1 MSIRFFPLLIIALCL
16 RGEAGVNPP
25 KGVNPCDIGKKIRDF
40 AKLTDKAEL
49 TQLVNNPLF
58 AKDEEKYVDAL
69 LKLNDKERIAAFVA
83 KTDLAGLS
91 SAARE
96 RRARALLKLVN
107 AEGEKVKQTLYIS
120 LAETQAARTFPS
132 INLDDA
138 QWLRRLDVLSERND
152 NELVISEILKRKE
165 GKRAL
170 GCHVEF
176 LLGKAFRKNR
186 NYSDSFKTLDKVA
199 TSCSG
204 NDALNAAFILA
215 RLSAITPSKDNMK
228 YFEVFRKKYPDHS
241 YMDDV
246 LLFKA
251 SALES
256 LGQKEEAKS
265 VLREIWEMKTVADMR
280 YEAVFRLAFMYALED
295 KTKQATEILESSL
308 SMNKEPGPTRWQT
321 ERAKYWLARLR
332 LFPDVPELGSK
343 KPKID
348 ASTRLILEDLAR
360 NSNLTFYGWLGKS
373 ILARV
378 DEKPLQKLPL
388 GQAKPVVQP
397 IEDSNFKS
405 IICMFTSG
413 YKQEARDLVALFEA
427 GDVHPDQRMP
437 IARKLFELREF
448 SDAFRF
454 AQSALNESAT
464 NPSEET
470 LNLMYPRAYAEE
482 IENAAA
488 KVGSPKYLLYGLMR
502 EESRFDARAISW
514 AGARGVFQ
522 LMPHVARAEGA
533 RFKMKD
539 LSLEQMLDPKV
550 SILLGSGYLKGILDD
565 FKHPLF
571 AVAAYNAGVKRV
583 KTWEQRWADYQAI
596 DGFVENIP
604 LPETRE
610 YVKRVGSAWL
620 NYARLYGNNDSPF
633 SFEISER

>member
-1 MSIRFFPLLIIALCL
+1 MLMRLFTFILTLGLWGNSLFA
-16 RGEAGVNPP
+16 EASS
-25 KGVNPCDIGKKIRDF
+25 CEIGKKIRNF
-40 AKLTDKAEL
+40 SNLTNRDEL
-49 TQLVNNPLF
+49 TALVNNPLF
-58 AKDEEKYVDAL
+58 AKDDEKYVDAL
-69 LKLNDKERIAAFVA
+69 LRLNDKAKIAAFVA
-83 KTDLAGLS
+83 RADFGSLS
-91 SAARE
+91 SSARE
-96 RRARALLKLVN
+96 RRARALLKLVSV
-107 AEGEKVKQTLYIS
+107 EGDKVKQILYVS
-120 LAETQAARTFPS
+120 LAETQAARTISAPT
-132 INLDDA
+132 LDDA
-138 QWLRRLDVLSERND
+138 QWLKRLDVLSERND

-165 GKRAL
+165 GKTRTL

-186 NYSDSFKTLDKVA
+186 NYNDSIKTLDKVA

-204 NDALNAAFILA
+204 NEALNAAFLLA
-215 RLSAITPSKDNMK
+215 RLSAITPSKENMK
-228 YFEVFRKKYPDHS
+228 YFAQFRKKYPDHS
-241 YMDDV
+241 YVDDV

-256 LGQKEEAKS
+256 LGRKEEAKS

-295 KTKQATEILESSL
+295 KSKEAIEILQASL
-308 SMNKEPGPTRWQT
+308 SMVKEPSPTRWQT

-332 LFPDVPELGSK
+332 IFPDVADLETK
-343 KPKID
+343 KVKID
-348 ASTRLILEDLAR
+348 ASTRLILEDLAKS
-360 NSNLTFYGWLGKS
+360 SNLTFYTWMGKRL
-373 ILARV
+373 LARV
-378 DEKPLQKLPL
+378 DEKPVLKSPL
-388 GQAKPVVQP
+388 TQAKPLVQP
-397 IEDSNFKS
+397 VEDANFKT
-405 IICMFTSG
+405 ILCLFASG

-427 GDVHPDQRMP
+427 GEVHPDQRMP

-464 NPSEET
+464 NPGQET
-470 LNLMYPRAYAEE
+470 LNLMYPQAYAEE
-482 IENAAA
+482 IENASTR
-488 KVGSPKYLLYGLMR
+488 VGSPQYLLYGLMR

-514 AGARGVFQ
+514 AGARGAFQ
-522 LMPHVARAEGA
+522 LMPNVARAEAA

-550 SILLGSGYLKGILDD
+550 SILLGSAYLKGILDD

-583 KTWEQRWADYQAI
+583 KTWEQRWGDYKAI
-596 DGFVENIP
+596 DAFVENIP

-620 NYARLYGNNDSPF
+620 NYARLYGNNESPF

>member
-1 MSIRFFPLLIIALCL
+1 MLMRLLPFFLVFSLLGDCL
-16 RGEAGVNPP
+16 LAEGSS
-25 KGVNPCDIGKKIRDF
+25 CDLGRKIRDF
-40 AKLTDKAEL
+40 GKLTSKTDL
-49 TQLVNNPLF
+49 TDLVNNPLF
-58 AKDEEKYVDAL
+58 AKDDEKYVDAL
-69 LKLNDKERIAAFVA
+69 LKLNDKEKIAAFVA
-83 KTDLAGLS
+83 RPDLGALS

-96 RRARALLKLVN
+96 RRARALLKLLGV
-107 AEGEKVKQTLYIS
+107 ESEKVKHTLYIS
-120 LAETQAARTFPS
+120 LAETQAARTLPA
-132 INLDDA
+132 IALDDT
-138 QWLRRLDVLSERND
+138 QWLKRLDVLSERND
-152 NELVISEILKRKE
+152 NELVISEILKRKD
-165 GKRAL
+165 GKRLL

-186 NYSDSFKTLDKVA
+186 NYNDSIKTLDKVA
-199 TSCSG
+199 GSCSG
-204 NDALNAAFILA
+204 NDALHAAFLLA
-215 RLSAITPSKDNMK
+215 RLSAITPSKENMK
-228 YFEVFRKKYPDHS
+228 YFAQFQTKYPNHS
-241 YMDDV
+241 FVDDV

-265 VLREIWEMKTVADMR
+265 VLREIWDMKSVADMR
-280 YEAVFRLAFMYALED
+280 YEAVFRLAFMYALEG
-295 KTKQATEILESSL
+295 KSKQATEILESSL
-308 SMNKEPGPTRWQT
+308 SVTKQPSPTRWQT
-321 ERAKYWLARLR
+321 ERSKYWLARLR
-332 LFPDVPELGSK
+332 IFPDVADLGTK
-343 KPKID
+343 KPKMD
-348 ASTRLILEDLAR
+348 ASTRQILEDLAKS
-360 NSNLTFYGWLGKS
+360 SNLTFYTWLGKRL
-373 ILARV
+373 LARV
-378 DEKPLQKLPL
+378 DEKPMLKSPL
-388 GQAKPVVQP
+388 MQAKAVVQP
-397 IEDSNFKS
+397 VEDANFKTILCLFS
-405 IICMFTSG
+405 TG
-413 YKQEARDLVALFEA
+413 YKQEARDLMSLIEP

-454 AQSALNESAT
+454 AQNALNESAV
-464 NPSEET
+464 NPSEDT
-470 LNLMYPRAYAEE
+470 LTLMYPRAYAEE
-482 IENAAA
+482 IENAASR
-488 KVGSPKYLLYGLMR
+488 VGSPQYLLYGLMR

-583 KTWEQRWADYQAI
+583 RTWEQRWDDYRAI

-620 NYARLYGNNDSPF
+620 NYAHLYGNNDSPF